1 MMGTLL
7 LGFKPDVLTEAQ
19 VTRIR
24 KSAPDTTVLLS
35 HERDVVEQALDSIEI
50 AVGSFPR
57 DLFAKARNLRWY
69 QQWSAGADWLMRHP
83 EVADMDFVLTSASGV
98 HSVPISEHIFALL
111 LALARQLPQAFQA
124 QTRQAWQSP
133 SGVFELAGKTML
145 LIGVGEIGKRTA
157 LLAQAFGMH
166 VLGVR
171 HDPTKG
177 VPGVDIMA
185 GPAQLH
191 DLLPKADVVVL
202 TVPLTKATSG
212 LIGEQEFSVMRK
224 DAYLINIGRG
234 GTIQEDALL
243 RALQEGRIAGAGLDV
258 FETEPLPEDSPL
270 WQMNNV
276 IITAHY
282 SGSTPE
288 YNERAL
294 TIFLDNLTRYQN
306 GKPLFNVIDKQT
318 GY

>member
-1 MMGTLL
+1 MRTLL
-7 LGFKPDVLTEAQ
+7 LGFKPEALTEAQ
-19 VTRIR
+19 VARVR
-24 KSAPDTTVLLS
+24 EAAPEMRVILS
-35 HERDVVEQALDSIEI
+35 HERDTIEQALDSIEI
-50 AVGSFPR
+50 AAGSFPR
-57 DLFAKARNLRWY
+57 ELLPRARSLRWY

-83 EVADMDFVLTSASGV
+83 EVADMAFVLTSASGV

-111 LALARQLPQAFQA
+111 LAFARQLPQAYRS
-124 QTRQAWQSP
+124 QTQKAWESP

-157 LLAQAFGMH
+157 VLAQAFGMH

-171 HDPTKG
+171 HDPTKR
-177 VPGVDIMA
+177 VPGVDTMA
-185 GPAQLH
+185 GPDQLAE
-191 DLLPKADVVVL
+191 LLPTADVVVL

-212 LIGEQEFSVMRK
+212 LFGEREFSVMKRG
-224 DAYLINIGRG
+224 AYLINIGRG
-234 GTIQEDALL
+234 GTIQEDALV
-243 RALQEGRIAGAGLDV
+243 RALQEGWIAGAGLDV

-270 WQMNNV
+270 WRMNNV

-294 TIFLDNLTRYQN
+294 EIFLDNLTRYRN
-306 GKPLFNVIDKQT
+306 GRALRNVVDKQA